1 MLSFSVHRGEL
12 RRAEHFVPYEMAAFA
27 LNSKADNELTQF
39 ANVKLI
45 FHLPTR
51 GTIVTGS
58 NFPEKCICACWLNRQ
73 RCRFHNQSPADIIS
87 SPLYPLY
94 FPNCARFSSSKLRV
108 SKLRVTRDAS
118 ERGDEREKMKSVV
131 N

>member
-1 MLSFSVHRGEL
+1 MLSFSVHGGEL

-51 GTIVTGS
+51 GTMVTGS
-58 NFPEKCICACWLNRQ
+58 NFPEKCICAWWLNRQ
-73 RCRFHNQSPADIIS
+73 RLQQDKHICV
-87 SPLYPLY
+87 
-94 FPNCARFSSSKLRV
+94 CV
-108 SKLRVTRDAS
+108 
-118 ERGDEREKMKSVV
+118 
-131 N
+131 